1 MRIDPVPVEHAEDP
15 RVGDYLRLT
24 DMDLRQRIESDRGFF
39 MAEGHLIIERC
50 ASLRLRFRSVLTSE
64 RWLDRL
70 SRSLESTDVTVLVAK
85 ESVLQDIT
93 GYRVHR
99 GALAVVSRPDRV
111 TVADVLAAERDVL
124 VLEDLVDPTNV
135 GLAVRSAVVQG
146 VRGVILSPGCADPL
160 YRRAVKSSMGAVLSC
175 RWARS
180 ENWEETLGLL
190 ATTRRLVALTPAGE
204 RDLDD
209 AMHEDA
215 TDDVALMVG
224 SEGPGLS
231 AVALAR
237 AGVRCRIPMAS
248 PEDSLNV
255 AAATAVACYSRARA
269 RRDASRHRDP

>member
-1 MRIDPVPVEHAEDP
+1 MRIDPVPVANAEDP
-15 RVGDYLRLT
+15 RVVDYLQLT
-24 DMDLRQRIESDRGFF
+24 DMDLRQRIEADRGLF

-70 SRSLESTDVTVLVAK
+70 APSLESTDVTVLVAE
-85 ESVLQDIT
+85 ESVLRDIT

-99 GALAVVSRPDRV
+99 GALAVVSRPERL
-111 TVADVLAAERDVL
+111 TVADVLGMERDIL

-160 YRRAVKSSMGAVLSC
+160 YRRAVKSSMGSVLRC
-175 RWARS
+175 HWARS
-180 ENWEETLGLL
+180 DDWETTLDLL
-190 ATTRRLVALTPAGE
+190 AKSRRLVALTPEGE
-204 RDLDD
+204 RDLED
-209 AMHEDA
+209 AMQETADE
-215 TDDVALMVG
+215 DVALMVG

-231 AVALAR
+231 PVALAR
-237 AGVRCRIPMAS
+237 ATLHCRIPMAS

-255 AAATAVACYSRARA
+255 AAATAVACYARSRC
-269 RRDASRHRDP
+269 RRDA

>member
-1 MRIDPVPVEHAEDP
+1 MRVDPVAVTSGDDP
-15 RVGDYLRLT
+15 RVEDYLQLT

-50 ASLRLRFRSVLTSE
+50 ASLHLPIRSVLTSE

-70 SRSLESTDVTVLVAK
+70 GQSLDSTDVRVLVAD

-99 GALAVVSRPDRV
+99 GALAVVSRPAPR
-111 TVADVLAAERDVL
+111 TVADVLASERDIQ

-146 VRGVILSPGCADPL
+146 ISAVILSPGCADPL
-160 YRRAVKSSMGAVLSC
+160 YRRAVKSSMGAVLRC

-180 ENWEETLGLL
+180 DDWEATLSMLAEN
-190 ATTRRLVALTPAGE
+190 RRLVALTPDGE

-209 AMHEDA
+209 AMREA
-215 TDDVALMVG
+215 ASDDVALMVG

-231 AVALAR
+231 PVALVR
-237 AGVRCRIPMAS
+237 AGLRCRIPMAT

-269 RRDASRHRDP
+269 RQDA